1 MHNKLWSIH
10 IFFLKIIINDY
21 KYNFCLLGE
30 TGLPGEP
37 GRQGLQGFPGPKGK
51 LISEI
56 WYLIKIWIQI
66 FLYLSIIIYFVFYF
80 LPKIKLIEF

>member
-1 MHNKLWSIH
+1 
-10 IFFLKIIINDY
+10 
-21 KYNFCLLGE
+21 LLGE

-56 WYLIKIWIQI
+56 LNLIKI
-66 FLYLSIIIYFVFYF
+66 FLFKYLWIIIYLVFYF
-80 LPKIKLIEF
+80 LPKNKIHFILGDTGPTGPEGPKGFTGFRGMPGK

>member
-1 MHNKLWSIH
+1 MQIKVLNEGSKMSQHDNKCTTNSDLVIF
-10 IFFLKIIINDY
+10 FFLKIIINNY

-51 LISEI
+51 LIS
-56 WYLIKIWIQI
+56 KI
-66 FLYLSIIIYFVFYF
+66 
-80 LPKIKLIEF
+80 